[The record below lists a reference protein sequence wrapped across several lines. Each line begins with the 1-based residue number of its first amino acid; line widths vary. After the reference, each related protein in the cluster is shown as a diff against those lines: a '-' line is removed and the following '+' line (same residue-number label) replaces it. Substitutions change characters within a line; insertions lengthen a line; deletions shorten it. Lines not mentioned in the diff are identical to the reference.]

1 MHPHTR
7 SASREQQLCSAVS
20 LHEYLCPSSA
30 MEVPRIGSDPS
41 THKELAGDPPLTD
54 LATAGVWVLFIH
66 LPHHPGFQRPALF
79 LGYLLQ
85 LVRPFQKVLFLY
97 LAEKRDPSSSSL
109 FASTLA
115 RTSLSCSV
123 CGLAASKLPRFLHSQ
138 RRCFSSAHASA
149 LNFVELR
156 QASSPPV
163 VGAPGPRLLSVAS
176 LLKPAVSST
185 KAAAS

>member
-7 SASREQQLCSAVS
+7 SARREQQLCSAVS
-20 LHEYLCPSSA
+20 LHGCLCPGSS

-41 THKELAGDPPLTD
+41 TQKELAGDPPLTD
-54 LATAGVWVLFIH
+54 LATARVWVLFIH
-66 LPHHPGFQRPALF
+66 LPHHPGLQRPALF

-123 CGLAASKLPRFLHSQ
+123 CGLAASKLSRFLHSSEALLF
-138 RRCFSSAHASA
+138 FSACQCSQLCRTSSSFISASCWRTWA
-149 LNFVELR
+149 L
-156 QASSPPV
+156 S
-163 VGAPGPRLLSVAS
+163 LSVAS
-176 LLKPAVSST
+176 TLKPAVSST